1 MKKWVTNLTISRKT
15 SAKGIRLHCFL
26 SLILIHSFQP
36 KYMILKKK
44 FYHIHVVLIL
54 SLNFSVT
61 KWNLL
66 SCYFLEITNSDKQN
80 LKWKTKKLFVNLL
93 KLLRPYFC
101 VSKEM
106 QRTLKKERSFRVI
119 MISCDEIAKFTST
132 VLIIKKGLFGSNFVS
147 MYRASRLF
155 MSGWNYFWGC
165 EPQ

>member
-1 MKKWVTNLTISRKT
+1 
-15 SAKGIRLHCFL
+15 
-26 SLILIHSFQP
+26 
-36 KYMILKKK
+36 MILKKK

-80 LKWKTKKLFVNLL
+80 LKWKTTKLFVNLL

-119 MISCDEIAKFTST
+119 TDFLRWDSEVYFYST
-132 VLIIKKGLFGSNFVS
+132 YHKKGIVWLELCIDVS
-147 MYRASRLF
+147 GESTLHVRVKLLLGLWTSISKAAYRWKPCTLI
-155 MSGWNYFWGC
+155 MN
-165 EPQ
+165 ENNEQPHQE